1 MDTRNVMMVGF
12 CSKGILLFSPLVQEI
27 YGVPACKSVSTIEEL
42 AQYNDMIDSIFLSA
56 LYIGLDIESKISR
69 IRKLQPGIQIVV
81 MASHYIHPCAGKKII
96 SSGADVLYANI
107 DNETEYK
114 NVLSA
119 VRNKFRYYPK
129 DVRDAF
135 NNQEPTDQK
144 NFFDLT
150 PKERQCLELTLNGI
164 SVKSTAHTMH
174 VTTGTVGNMRKS
186 IKDKMGAN
194 SLVEMLQTAF
204 MYNYFQGGI

>member
-12 CSKGILLFSPLVQEI
+12 CNKGVFLFSPLVQEI
-27 YGVPACKSVSTIEEL
+27 YGVPTCQNLKTIEEL
-42 AQYNDMIDSIFLSA
+42 AQYNGMIDSIFLSA
-56 LYIGLDIESKISR
+56 LYIGLDIETKINQ

-107 DNETEYK
+107 DNEIEHK
-114 NVLSA
+114 NAQSA
-119 VRNKFRYYPK
+119 IRNKFRYYPK

-144 NFFDLT
+144 NFFDLS
-150 PKERQCLELTLNGI
+150 PKEKQCLELTLNGI
-164 SVKSTAHTMH
+164 SVKRTAYMMH
-174 VTTGTVGNMRKS
+174 VTTGTVGNMRKN
-186 IKDKMGAN
+186 IKDKMGAH

-204 MYNYFQGGI
+204 MYNYFQGGM